1 MHESD
6 KPTEP
11 AANQRTHT
19 DLADPTAG
27 REGPAT
33 PSGHGPESAGQ
44 DLEPRFEH
52 DSLSEEQV
60 IERAKSLGIEGYDAM
75 LSDQLLE
82 AIRRKEDPERVDATR
97 AADQTNPESRRDA
110 PPEAL

>member
-1 MHESD
+1 MHKPD

-11 AANQRTHT
+11 VANQRSHT
-19 DLADPTAG
+19 DSADLGAG

-33 PSGHGPESAGQ
+33 PSGHGPEYAGQ

-60 IERAKSLGIEGYDAM
+60 VERAKSLGIEGYDAM

-97 AADQTNPESRRDA
+97 AADQADTERHPGGPPDA
-110 PPEAL
+110 L